1 MNENQC
7 CGGSSECINEE
18 TPSMPQD
25 VAPVTAPVFKYSIN
39 IEPLNRGFVVRV
51 GCQSFAVSSKQELI
65 KLFAAYILDPEKV
78 ETDWMIGG
86 KLPE

>member
-18 TPSMPQD
+18 TPNTPQSI
-25 VAPVTAPVFKYSIN
+25 ASVTEPVFRYNIN

-65 KLFAAYILDPEKV
+65 KLFAAYIENPEKV
-78 ETDWMIGG
+78 ETNWMIGG